1 MANKFGRY
9 VWLIEQFRQYGRLTF
24 DEISRHWEESGL
36 SYEEP
41 LPKRTFHNHRAAIL
55 DIFQVDILCD
65 PQDGYRYYID
75 NPEEL
80 EQDNLRSWLIDSY
93 TAMNQIQA
101 DSKLQGRILFEH
113 VPSGRKWLNVIAEA
127 MRHGKVI
134 QMTYQGFGRPEAY
147 SFEAEP
153 YYLKVANRRW
163 YLLARSP
170 YYSARNVE
178 LNAEDGGSR
187 PKDVYLVYALDRIL
201 ACEPLEESF
210 VMDESFDIEAYYRGC
225 CGVIHSEEE
234 PVHLLVNAYDQGAD
248 YLRTLPIH
256 ESQREL
262 PSEVEGVACFE
273 LEVCPTYDLYQ
284 ALLAMGDQIEVLEPQ
299 SVREEMYNFAKNLMA
314 YYEPTSEA

>member
-24 DEISRHWEESGL
+24 EEISRHWVDSGL

-113 VPSGRKWLNVIAEA
+113 VPSGRKWLHVITEA
-127 MRHGKVI
+127 MRYDKLLQI
-134 QMTYQGFGRPEAY
+134 TYQGFGRPEAY

-153 YYLKVANRRW
+153 YSLKVANRRW

-170 YYSARNVE
+170 YYSTRNVE

-210 VMDESFDIEAYYRGC
+210 VMDETFDIEAYYRGC

-234 PVHLLVNAYDQGAD
+234 PVRLLLNAYGQGAD

-262 PSEVEGVACFE
+262 PSEAEGVACFE
-273 LEVCPTYDLYQ
+273 LEICPTYDLYQ